1 MSESTTTVHP
11 KMQTT
16 SSLTPVIE
24 WSYDIDTRE
33 FECDQQGMAKAFGIS
48 TPVTSLNNL
57 FDHMLMGQQETLKQR
72 ILEVELFG
80 GRGRFSCCMMLKNVN
95 LVHVTISF
103 ERLNKRIIQGT
114 IIPQLTITGCEELA
128 KILETIFDLPNVGV
142 LVADEDTRI
151 LGCNRAFELQMGY
164 QNRDLVGLKTHIFS
178 TSHHSQAF
186 YEQLWQQINDEGCWC
201 GNLLSKTANGS
212 NQAHHLCIY
221 RLTFHSGRI
230 LYLGFSTD
238 ISASL
243 LWMKNRCE
251 QQHDWAA
258 FLPTRKEFELQLANL
273 ANESRNKELNIVM
286 TLRPKFSERYL
297 LEQQLGFA
305 DFIMRSR
312 YTSIAGQLSRDVFV
326 VCLQTPHCQWLS
338 PVRLIQIAM
347 KGFFNELRNEM
358 GTKMHATIV
367 KGQTGVSILGY
378 DTNRPRQA
386 LAHAAQA
393 MLSSISGEGSY
404 FNFYDSELHSELVK
418 RQHLEAFLEAQI
430 ESGLVDVY
438 FQPIIDVQT
447 GSVVKFEALARFYD
461 ENDAYCTQKMIA
473 IIEDLELIAALDD
486 VVCQAALK
494 HFPRLQEIY
503 GEEVGVTIN
512 RSLNTK
518 LDSLQILQ
526 RSHDLIK
533 ASGVDPKRVT
543 IELTETAYF
552 EQDEEHTRALEEVR
566 KEGIEIAIDDFG
578 TGYSSF
584 SYLEKGQF
592 DLLKIDRKFIK
603 NIHKGSTSYNIVKMV
618 TELAQQMNVKVVA
631 EGVESKQELQVL
643 AEIGVDYMQGFLFS
657 AAVPVDLMD
666 KADSYEH
673 LFSDIAIE
681 SKQSD
686 VLQSVSHEQVRS
698 MDPGEPLSLAVEYMN
713 LNPSSPLVVLNEN
726 RCVGLI
732 TKEMVN
738 LHLTPSMGTVR
749 ETERESRIWKRPVNQ
764 IMSTEFVLVDED
776 LPVSVIRELVK
787 TGIRFPWVL
796 CNTKEEYRGV
806 LTQEDALKYLLL
818 CE

>member
-186 YEQLWQQINDEGCWC
+186 YDQLWQQINDEGCWC

-258 FLPTRKEFELQLANL
+258 FLPTRKEFELQLATL

-447 GSVVKFEALARFYD
+447 GRVVKFEALARFYD

-681 SKQSD
+681 SKQSA
-686 VLQSVSHEQVRS
+686 VLQSLSHEQVRS

-732 TKEMVN
+732 TKETVN
-738 LHLTPSMGTVR
+738 LHLTPSMGTER

-806 LTQEDALKYLLL
+806 LTQEDALKYLASL
-818 CE
+818 

>member
-186 YEQLWQQINDEGCWC
+186 YDQLWQQINDEGCWC

-258 FLPTRKEFELQLANL
+258 FLPTRKEFELQLATL

-447 GSVVKFEALARFYD
+447 GRVVKFEALARFYD

-518 LDSLQILQ
+518 LDYLQILQ

-686 VLQSVSHEQVRS
+686 VLQSLSHEQVRS

-713 LNPSSPLVVLNEN
+713 LNPSLPLVVLNEN

-732 TKEMVN
+732 TKETVN
-738 LHLTPSMGTVR
+738 LHLTPSMGTER

-806 LTQEDALKYLLL
+806 LTQEDALKYLASL
-818 CE
+818 

>member
-33 FECDQQGMAKAFGIS
+33 FECDQQGMVKAFGIS

-186 YEQLWQQINDEGCWC
+186 YDQLWQQINDEGCWC

-258 FLPTRKEFELQLANL
+258 FLPTRKEFELQLATL

-447 GSVVKFEALARFYD
+447 GRVVKFEALARFYD

-592 DLLKIDRKFIK
+592 DLLKIDRKFVK

-686 VLQSVSHEQVRS
+686 VLQSLSHEQVRS

-732 TKEMVN
+732 TKETVN
-738 LHLTPSMGTVR
+738 LHLTPSMGTER

-806 LTQEDALKYLLL
+806 LTQEDALKYLASL
-818 CE
+818 

>member
-48 TPVTSLNNL
+48 TSVTSLNNL

-128 KILETIFDLPNVGV
+128 TILETIFDLPNVGV

-186 YEQLWQQINDEGCWC
+186 YDQLWQQINDEGCWC

-258 FLPTRKEFELQLANL
+258 FLPTRKEFELQLATL

-447 GSVVKFEALARFYD
+447 GRVVKFEALARFYD

-732 TKEMVN
+732 TKETVN
-738 LHLTPSMGTVR
+738 LHLTPSMGTER

-806 LTQEDALKYLLL
+806 LTQEDALKYLASL
-818 CE
+818 

>member
-24 WSYDIDTRE
+24 WSYDIDTRD

-128 KILETIFDLPNVGV
+128 TILETIFDLPNVGV

-186 YEQLWQQINDEGCWC
+186 YDQLWQQINDEGCWC

-258 FLPTRKEFELQLANL
+258 FLPTRKEFELQLATL

-326 VCLQTPHCQWLS
+326 VCLQAPHCQWLS

-447 GSVVKFEALARFYD
+447 GRVVKFEALARFYD

-673 LFSDIAIE
+673 LFSDIAVE

-732 TKEMVN
+732 TKETVN
-738 LHLTPSMGTVR
+738 LHLTPSMGTER

-806 LTQEDALKYLLL
+806 LTQEDALKYLASL
-818 CE
+818 

>member
-48 TPVTSLNNL
+48 TPITSLNNL

-447 GSVVKFEALARFYD
+447 GRVVKFEALARFYD

-566 KEGIEIAIDDFG
+566 KEGVEIAIDDFG

-686 VLQSVSHEQVRS
+686 VLQSLSHEQVRS

-713 LNPSSPLVVLNEN
+713 LNPSLPLVVLNEN

-732 TKEMVN
+732 TKETVN
-738 LHLTPSMGTVR
+738 LHLTPSMGTER

-806 LTQEDALKYLLL
+806 LTQEDALKYLASL
-818 CE
+818 

>member
-57 FDHMLMGQQETLKQR
+57 FDHILMGQQETLKQR

-447 GSVVKFEALARFYD
+447 GRVVKFEALARFYD

-566 KEGIEIAIDDFG
+566 KEGVEIAIDDFG

-686 VLQSVSHEQVRS
+686 VLQSLSHEQVRS

-713 LNPSSPLVVLNEN
+713 LNPSLPLVVLNEN

-732 TKEMVN
+732 TKETVN
-738 LHLTPSMGTVR
+738 LHLTPSMGTER
-749 ETERESRIWKRPVNQ
+749 ETERESRIWKRSVNQ

-806 LTQEDALKYLLL
+806 LTQEDALKYLASL
-818 CE
+818 

>member
-142 LVADEDTRI
+142 LVTDEDTRI

-186 YEQLWQQINDEGCWC
+186 YDQLWQQINDEGCWC

-258 FLPTRKEFELQLANL
+258 FLPTRKEFELQLATL

-378 DTNRPRQA
+378 DTNRSRQA

-686 VLQSVSHEQVRS
+686 VLQSLSHEQVRS

-713 LNPSSPLVVLNEN
+713 LNPSLPLVVLNEN

-732 TKEMVN
+732 TKETVN
-738 LHLTPSMGTVR
+738 LHLTPSMGTER

-806 LTQEDALKYLLL
+806 LTQEDALKYLASL
-818 CE
+818 

>member
-186 YEQLWQQINDEGCWC
+186 YDQLWQQINDEGCWC

-258 FLPTRKEFELQLANL
+258 FLPTRKEFELQLATL

-686 VLQSVSHEQVRS
+686 VLQSLSHEQVRS

-713 LNPSSPLVVLNEN
+713 LNPSLPLVVLNEN

-732 TKEMVN
+732 TKETVN
-738 LHLTPSMGTVR
+738 LHLTPSMGTER
-749 ETERESRIWKRPVNQ
+749 ETERESRIWKRPVNH

-806 LTQEDALKYLLL
+806 LTQEDALKYLASL
-818 CE
+818 

>member
-1 MSESTTTVHP
+1 
-11 KMQTT
+11 
-16 SSLTPVIE
+16 
-24 WSYDIDTRE
+24 
-33 FECDQQGMAKAFGIS
+33 
-48 TPVTSLNNL
+48 
-57 FDHMLMGQQETLKQR
+57 MGQQETLKQR

-186 YEQLWQQINDEGCWC
+186 YDQLWQQINDEGCWC

-447 GSVVKFEALARFYD
+447 GRVVKFEALARFYD

-666 KADSYEH
+666 KANSYEH

-732 TKEMVN
+732 TKETVN
-738 LHLTPSMGTVR
+738 LHLTPSMGTER

-806 LTQEDALKYLLL
+806 LTQEDALKYLASL
-818 CE
+818 

>member
-48 TPVTSLNNL
+48 MPVTSLNNL

-95 LVHVTISF
+95 LVHVIISF

-186 YEQLWQQINDEGCWC
+186 YDQLWQRINDEGCWC

-258 FLPTRKEFELQLANL
+258 FLPTRKEFELQLATL

-404 FNFYDSELHSELVK
+404 SNFYDSELHSELVK

-447 GSVVKFEALARFYD
+447 GRVVKFEALARFYD

-566 KEGIEIAIDDFG
+566 KEGVEIAIDDFG

-592 DLLKIDRKFIK
+592 DLLKIDRKFVK

-732 TKEMVN
+732 TKETVN
-738 LHLTPSMGTVR
+738 LHLTPSMGTER

-806 LTQEDALKYLLL
+806 LTQEDALKYLASL
-818 CE
+818 

>member
-186 YEQLWQQINDEGCWC
+186 YDQLWQQINDEGCWC

-258 FLPTRKEFELQLANL
+258 FLPTRKEFELQLATL

-418 RQHLEAFLEAQI
+418 RQHLEASLEAQI

-447 GSVVKFEALARFYD
+447 GRVVKFEALARFYD

-686 VLQSVSHEQVRS
+686 VLQSLSHEQVRS

-713 LNPSSPLVVLNEN
+713 LNPSLPLVVLNEN

-732 TKEMVN
+732 TKETVN
-738 LHLTPSMGTVR
+738 LHITPSMGTER

-806 LTQEDALKYLLL
+806 LTQEDALKYLASL
-818 CE
+818 

>member
-186 YEQLWQQINDEGCWC
+186 YDQLWQQINDEGCWC

-243 LWMKNRCE
+243 LWMKNRYE

-447 GSVVKFEALARFYD
+447 GRVVKFEALARFYD

-666 KADSYEH
+666 KANSYEH

-732 TKEMVN
+732 TKETVN
-738 LHLTPSMGTVR
+738 LHLTPSMGTER

-806 LTQEDALKYLLL
+806 LTQEDALKYLASL
-818 CE
+818 

>member
-186 YEQLWQQINDEGCWC
+186 YDQLWQQINDEGCWC

-221 RLTFHSGRI
+221 RLTFHSGRV

-258 FLPTRKEFELQLANL
+258 FLPTRKEFELQLATL

-461 ENDAYCTQKMIA
+461 ENDAYCTQKMIS

-686 VLQSVSHEQVRS
+686 VLQSLSHEQVRS

-713 LNPSSPLVVLNEN
+713 LNPSLPLVVLNEN

-732 TKEMVN
+732 TKETVN
-738 LHLTPSMGTVR
+738 LHLTPSMGTER

-806 LTQEDALKYLLL
+806 LTQEDALKYLASL
-818 CE
+818 

>member
-48 TPVTSLNNL
+48 TPITSLNNL

-72 ILEVELFG
+72 ILEVGLFG

-186 YEQLWQQINDEGCWC
+186 YDQLWQQINDEGCWC

-258 FLPTRKEFELQLANL
+258 FLPTRKEFELQLATL

-447 GSVVKFEALARFYD
+447 GRVVKFEALARFYD

-486 VVCQAALK
+486 LVCQAALK

-533 ASGVDPKRVT
+533 ASGVDSKRVT

-732 TKEMVN
+732 TKETVN
-738 LHLTPSMGTVR
+738 LHLTPSMGTER

-806 LTQEDALKYLLL
+806 LTQEDALKYLASL
-818 CE
+818 

>member
-186 YEQLWQQINDEGCWC
+186 YDQLWQQINDEGCWC

-258 FLPTRKEFELQLANL
+258 FLPTRKEFELQLATL

-447 GSVVKFEALARFYD
+447 GRVVKFEALARFYD
-461 ENDAYCTQKMIA
+461 ENDAYCTQKMTA

-673 LFSDIAIE
+673 LFSDIAVE

-732 TKEMVN
+732 TKETVN
-738 LHLTPSMGTVR
+738 LHLTPSMGTER

-806 LTQEDALKYLLL
+806 LTQEDALKYLASL
-818 CE
+818 

>member
-186 YEQLWQQINDEGCWC
+186 YDQLWQQINDEGCWC

-258 FLPTRKEFELQLANL
+258 FLPTRKEFELQLATL

-447 GSVVKFEALARFYD
+447 GRVVKFEALARFYD

-673 LFSDIAIE
+673 LFSDIAVE

-713 LNPSSPLVVLNEN
+713 LNPRSPLVVLNEN

-732 TKEMVN
+732 TKETVN
-738 LHLTPSMGTVR
+738 LHLTPSMGTER

-806 LTQEDALKYLLL
+806 LTQEDALKYLASL
-818 CE
+818 

>member
-24 WSYDIDTRE
+24 WSYDIDTRD

-128 KILETIFDLPNVGV
+128 TILETIFDLPNVGV

-186 YEQLWQQINDEGCWC
+186 YDQLWQQINDEGCWC

-258 FLPTRKEFELQLANL
+258 FLPTRKEFELQLATL

-447 GSVVKFEALARFYD
+447 GRVVKFEALARFYD

-592 DLLKIDRKFIK
+592 DLLKIDRKFVK

-673 LFSDIAIE
+673 LFSDIAVE

-698 MDPGEPLSLAVEYMN
+698 MGPGEPLSLAVEYMN

-738 LHLTPSMGTVR
+738 LHLTPSMGTER

-806 LTQEDALKYLLL
+806 LTQEDALKYLASL
-818 CE
+818 

>member
-186 YEQLWQQINDEGCWC
+186 YDQLWQQINDEGCWC

-258 FLPTRKEFELQLANL
+258 FLPTRKEFELQLATL

-305 DFIMRSR
+305 DFIMLSR

-447 GSVVKFEALARFYD
+447 GRVVKFEALARFYD

-592 DLLKIDRKFIK
+592 DLLKIDRKFVK

-686 VLQSVSHEQVRS
+686 VLQSLSHEQVRS

-732 TKEMVN
+732 TKETVN
-738 LHLTPSMGTVR
+738 LHLTPSMGTER

-806 LTQEDALKYLLL
+806 LTQEDALKYLASL
-818 CE
+818 

>member
-186 YEQLWQQINDEGCWC
+186 YDQLWQQINDEGCWC

-258 FLPTRKEFELQLANL
+258 FLPTRKEFELQLATL

-447 GSVVKFEALARFYD
+447 GRVVKFEALARFYD

-713 LNPSSPLVVLNEN
+713 LNPSLPLVVLNEN

-732 TKEMVN
+732 TKETVN
-738 LHLTPSMGTVR
+738 LHLTPSMGTER

-806 LTQEDALKYLLL
+806 LTQEDALKYLASL
-818 CE
+818 

>member
-186 YEQLWQQINDEGCWC
+186 YDQLWQQINDEGCWC

-258 FLPTRKEFELQLANL
+258 FLPTRKEFELQLATL

-286 TLRPKFSERYL
+286 TLRPQFSERYL

-447 GSVVKFEALARFYD
+447 GRVVKFEALARFYD

-592 DLLKIDRKFIK
+592 DLLKIDRKFVK

-686 VLQSVSHEQVRS
+686 VLQSLSHEQVRS

-732 TKEMVN
+732 TKETVN
-738 LHLTPSMGTVR
+738 LHLTPSMGTER

-806 LTQEDALKYLLL
+806 LTQEDALKYLASL
-818 CE
+818 

>member
-447 GSVVKFEALARFYD
+447 GRVVKFEALARFYD

-666 KADSYEH
+666 KANSYEH

-732 TKEMVN
+732 TKETVN
-738 LHLTPSMGTVR
+738 LHLTPSMGTER

-806 LTQEDALKYLLL
+806 LTQEDALKYLASL
-818 CE
+818 

>member
-114 IIPQLTITGCEELA
+114 ITPQLTITGCEELA

-186 YEQLWQQINDEGCWC
+186 YDQLWQQINDEGCWC

-258 FLPTRKEFELQLANL
+258 FLPTRKEFELQLATL

-447 GSVVKFEALARFYD
+447 GRVVKFEALARFYD

-592 DLLKIDRKFIK
+592 DLLKIDRKFVK

-686 VLQSVSHEQVRS
+686 VLQSLSHEQVRS

-732 TKEMVN
+732 TKETVN
-738 LHLTPSMGTVR
+738 LHLTPSMGTER

-806 LTQEDALKYLLL
+806 LTQEDALKYLASL
-818 CE
+818 

>member
-48 TPVTSLNNL
+48 TPITSLNNL

-72 ILEVELFG
+72 ILEVGLFG

-186 YEQLWQQINDEGCWC
+186 YDQLWQQINDEGCWC

-258 FLPTRKEFELQLANL
+258 FLPTRKEFELQLATL

-447 GSVVKFEALARFYD
+447 GRVVKFEALARFYD

-533 ASGVDPKRVT
+533 ASGVDSKRVT

-657 AAVPVDLMD
+657 AAVPVNLMD

-673 LFSDIAIE
+673 LFSDIAVE

-732 TKEMVN
+732 TKETVN
-738 LHLTPSMGTVR
+738 LHLTPSMGTER

-806 LTQEDALKYLLL
+806 LTQEDALKYLASL
-818 CE
+818 

>member
-186 YEQLWQQINDEGCWC
+186 YDQLWQQINDEGCWC

-447 GSVVKFEALARFYD
+447 GRVVKFEALARFYD

-552 EQDEEHTRALEEVR
+552 EQDEEHTRVLEEVR

-666 KADSYEH
+666 KANSYEH

-732 TKEMVN
+732 TKETVN
-738 LHLTPSMGTVR
+738 LHLTPSMGTER

-806 LTQEDALKYLLL
+806 LTQEDALKYLASL
-818 CE
+818 

>member
-186 YEQLWQQINDEGCWC
+186 YDQLWQQINDEGCWC

-286 TLRPKFSERYL
+286 TLRPTFSERYL

-447 GSVVKFEALARFYD
+447 GRVVKFEALARFYD

-566 KEGIEIAIDDFG
+566 KEGVEIAIDDFG

-686 VLQSVSHEQVRS
+686 VLQSLSHEQVRS

-732 TKEMVN
+732 TKETVN
-738 LHLTPSMGTVR
+738 LHLTPSMGTER

-806 LTQEDALKYLLL
+806 LTQEDALKYLASL
-818 CE
+818 

>member
-24 WSYDIDTRE
+24 WSYDIGTRE

-186 YEQLWQQINDEGCWC
+186 YDQLWQQINDEGCWC

-258 FLPTRKEFELQLANL
+258 FLPTRKEFELQLATL

-338 PVRLIQIAM
+338 PVRLIKIAM

-447 GSVVKFEALARFYD
+447 GRVVKFEALARFYD

-592 DLLKIDRKFIK
+592 DLLKIDRKFVK

-657 AAVPVDLMD
+657 AAVPVDLVD

-686 VLQSVSHEQVRS
+686 VLQSLSHEQVRS

-713 LNPSSPLVVLNEN
+713 LNPSLPLVVLNEN

-732 TKEMVN
+732 TKETVN
-738 LHLTPSMGTVR
+738 LHLTPSMGTER

-806 LTQEDALKYLLL
+806 LTQEDALKYLASL
-818 CE
+818 

>member
-48 TPVTSLNNL
+48 TPITSLNNL

-186 YEQLWQQINDEGCWC
+186 YDQLWQQINDEGCWC

-447 GSVVKFEALARFYD
+447 GRVVKFEALARFYD

-592 DLLKIDRKFIK
+592 DLLKIDRKFVK

-686 VLQSVSHEQVRS
+686 VLQSLSHEQVRS

-732 TKEMVN
+732 TKETVN
-738 LHLTPSMGTVR
+738 LHLTPSMGTER

-806 LTQEDALKYLLL
+806 LTQEDALKYLASL
-818 CE
+818 

>member
-592 DLLKIDRKFIK
+592 DLLKIDRKFVK

-732 TKEMVN
+732 TKETVN
-738 LHLTPSMGTVR
+738 LHLTPSMGTER

-806 LTQEDALKYLLL
+806 LTQEDALKYLASL
-818 CE
+818 

>member
-186 YEQLWQQINDEGCWC
+186 YDQLWQQINDEGCWC

-258 FLPTRKEFELQLANL
+258 FLPTRKEFELQLATL

-447 GSVVKFEALARFYD
+447 GRVVKFEALARFYD

-592 DLLKIDRKFIK
+592 DLLKIDRKFVK

-686 VLQSVSHEQVRS
+686 VLQSLSHEQVRS

-732 TKEMVN
+732 TKETVN
-738 LHLTPSMGTVR
+738 LHLTPSMGTER

-806 LTQEDALKYLLL
+806 LTQEDALKYLASL
-818 CE
+818 

>member
-48 TPVTSLNNL
+48 TPITSLNNL

-186 YEQLWQQINDEGCWC
+186 YDQLWQQINDEGCWC

-447 GSVVKFEALARFYD
+447 GRVVKFEALARFYD

-666 KADSYEH
+666 KANSYGH

-732 TKEMVN
+732 TKETVN
-738 LHLTPSMGTVR
+738 LHLTPSMGTER

-764 IMSTEFVLVDED
+764 IMSTDFVLVDED

-806 LTQEDALKYLLL
+806 LTQEDALKYLASL
-818 CE
+818 

>member
-186 YEQLWQQINDEGCWC
+186 YDQLWQQINDEGCWC

-258 FLPTRKEFELQLANL
+258 FLPTRKEFELQLATL

-473 IIEDLELIAALDD
+473 IIEDLEPIAALDD

-686 VLQSVSHEQVRS
+686 VLQSLSHEQVRS

-713 LNPSSPLVVLNEN
+713 LNPSLPLVVLNEN

-732 TKEMVN
+732 TKETVN
-738 LHLTPSMGTVR
+738 LHLTPSMGTER

-806 LTQEDALKYLLL
+806 LTQEDALKYLASL
-818 CE
+818 

>member
-186 YEQLWQQINDEGCWC
+186 YDQLWQQINDEGCWC

-258 FLPTRKEFELQLANL
+258 FLPTRKEFELQLATL

-447 GSVVKFEALARFYD
+447 GRVVKFEALARFYD

-666 KADSYEH
+666 KANSYEH

-732 TKEMVN
+732 TKETVN
-738 LHLTPSMGTVR
+738 LHLTPSMGTER

-764 IMSTEFVLVDED
+764 IMSTDFVLVDED

-806 LTQEDALKYLLL
+806 LTQEDALKYLASL
-818 CE
+818 

>member
-48 TPVTSLNNL
+48 MPVTSLNNL

-95 LVHVTISF
+95 LVHVIISF

-186 YEQLWQQINDEGCWC
+186 YDQLWQQINDEGCWC

-258 FLPTRKEFELQLANL
+258 FLPTRKEFELQLATL

-447 GSVVKFEALARFYD
+447 GRVVKFEALARFYD

-673 LFSDIAIE
+673 LFSDIAVE

-732 TKEMVN
+732 TKETVN
-738 LHLTPSMGTVR
+738 LHLTPSMGTER

-806 LTQEDALKYLLL
+806 LTQEDALKYLASL
-818 CE
+818 

>member
-11 KMQTT
+11 KMHTT

-358 GTKMHATIV
+358 GTKMRATIV

-447 GSVVKFEALARFYD
+447 GRVVKFEALARFYD

-566 KEGIEIAIDDFG
+566 KEGVEIAIDDFG

-686 VLQSVSHEQVRS
+686 VLQSLSHEQVRS

-713 LNPSSPLVVLNEN
+713 LNPSLPLVVLNEN

-732 TKEMVN
+732 TKETVN
-738 LHLTPSMGTVR
+738 LHLTPSMGTER

-806 LTQEDALKYLLL
+806 LTQEDALKYLASL
-818 CE
+818 